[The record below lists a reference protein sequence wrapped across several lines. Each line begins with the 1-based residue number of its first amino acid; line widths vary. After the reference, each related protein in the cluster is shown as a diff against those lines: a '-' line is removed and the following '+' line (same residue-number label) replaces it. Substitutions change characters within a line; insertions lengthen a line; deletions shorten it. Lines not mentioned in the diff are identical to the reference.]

1 MDALLPRL
9 DPLRKTQLLI
19 CKATWSFNHSD
30 YGTQVVLAE
39 EAVEVAAEHGLT
51 EAEGEARLTWG
62 KGLTW
67 SGQHAVGRDVL
78 EGPDRGPPG
87 RAAPAH
93 RRDSATCRSSPTT
106 RATSPDR

>member
-9 DPLRKTQLLI
+9 DPLRKTHLLI

-62 KGLTW
+62 KGL
-67 SGQHAVGRDVL
+67 HLVG
-78 EGPDRGPPG
+78 
-87 RAAPAH
+87 PA
-93 RRDSATCRSSPTT
+93 RRRPATCSRRP
-106 RATSPDR
+106 